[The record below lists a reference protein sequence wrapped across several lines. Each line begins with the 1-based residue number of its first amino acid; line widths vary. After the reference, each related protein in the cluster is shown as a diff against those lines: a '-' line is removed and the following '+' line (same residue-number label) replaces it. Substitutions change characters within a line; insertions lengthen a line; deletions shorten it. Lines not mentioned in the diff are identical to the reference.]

1 MAKTEL
7 FVRKQSGGMFSVVN
21 ETLTTGNIFFVNSA
35 TGTDAAGYGQNPDAP
50 CDTLDYAIGLCTENN
65 GDRIYVMPG
74 HAETIVAAGGVTMDK
89 AGVEVIGLGQGTDR
103 PEFTFGTSN
112 AASILTSAANCS
124 IRNIVGIGN
133 KDGLTQPFDV
143 TGANCSLDIEWQDTS
158 STIEAVRAV
167 LATAVA
173 NFNLKIK
180 YRGLTAGNSAVNV
193 VKLDAVT
200 GGRVDIDSYGRNS
213 TAAVEF
219 DDTAC
224 VNIDI
229 VGYIYNADSSGGNKL
244 VVDTATGSTWF
255 ADIRDGV
262 AGAKFSGGSGAS
274 GLAADDVS
282 TVATLIG
289 TADLT
294 TTDNLHGKIGTDTE
308 MADRS
313 LYDLLNGGGP
323 AAADAAAAPANDVS
337 IYSVIRDI
345 WDAVRNGTGG
355 SEPGTN
361 KSLADALG
369 FDGVAAIAASAGMLR
384 TATGTEFLV
393 SKTLVA
399 SAIVGAGVDLTAVST
414 VGNILIED
422 IIIQNAGTQIDSA
435 ANGGVLVIY
444 TDNVAGNGSFITDA
458 EAKLLANVVLSGVT
472 HTTNNK
478 VVLET
483 GKKVMVKATTEDFT
497 SAGNVTF
504 HLICRR
510 LADNATLTAAA

>member
-7 FVRKQSGGMFSVVN
+7 FARKQSGGMFVINN
-21 ETLTTGNIFFVNSA
+21 EALTTGNIFFVNSA
-35 TGTDAAGYGQNPDAP
+35 TGTDSAGYGQNPDAP
-50 CDTLDYAIGLCTENN
+50 CNTLDYAIGLCTANN

-74 HAETIVAAGGVTMDK
+74 HAETIIAAGGITADI
-89 AGVEVIGLGQGTDR
+89 AGIEIIGLGHGTDR
-103 PEFTFGTSN
+103 PEFTFGTDN
-112 AASILTSAANCS
+112 AASIAISAANVT

-133 KDGLTQPFDV
+133 KDGLTNPFDV
-143 TGANCSLDIEWQDTS
+143 TGANCALDIEWQDTS
-158 STIEAVRAV
+158 STVEAVRAV

-173 NFNLKIK
+173 NFNCKIK
-180 YRGLTAGNSAVNV
+180 YRGFTAGNGSVNV
-193 VKLDAVT
+193 VKLDQVT
-200 GGRVDIDSYGRNS
+200 RGRIDIDSYGRNS
-213 TAAVEF
+213 TATVELQ
-219 DDTAC
+219 DTAC
-224 VNIDI
+224 VDI
-229 VGYIYNADSSGGNKL
+229 EVVGYIYNADSSGGNKL

-282 TVATLIG
+282 TVATLVG
-289 TADLT
+289 TADST

-313 LYDLLNGGGP
+313 LYDLINGGGP
-323 AAADAAAAPANDVS
+323 AAAAAAAVPGNNASAYAVL
-337 IYSVIRDI
+337 RDL
-345 WDAVRNGTGG
+345 WDAVRNGSGG
-355 SEPGTN
+355 SEPGVN
-361 KSLADALG
+361 KSLVDALG
-369 FDGVAAIAASAGMLR
+369 FDGVAAVAASAGMLR
-384 TATGTEFLV
+384 VANGTSFVV
-393 SKTLVA
+393 SKTILA
-399 SAIVGAGVDLTAVST
+399 SAIVAAGANLTTAST

-422 IIIQNAGTQIDSA
+422 VIIQNAATQMDSA
-435 ANGGVLVIY
+435 ANGATLELY

-458 EAKLLANVVLSGVT
+458 EAKLLANVALSGAT

-483 GKKVMVKATTEDFT
+483 GKIVKVKATGEDFT

>member
-1 MAKTEL
+1 MAKQEL

-21 ETLTTGNIFFVNSA
+21 ESLTTGNIFFVNSA

-50 CDTLDYAIGLCTENN
+50 CDTLDYAIGLCTANN
-65 GDRIYVMPG
+65 GDRIYVMPA
-74 HAETIVAAGGVTMDK
+74 HAETVIAAGAIAADV
-89 AGVEVIGLGQGTDR
+89 AGVEIIGLGQGTDR
-103 PEFTFGTSN
+103 PEFTFGTDN
-112 AASILTSAANCS
+112 AASVAISAANVS

-133 KDGLTQPFDV
+133 KDGLTNPINV

-158 STIEAVRAV
+158 STVEAVRAV
-167 LATAVA
+167 LATAAA
-173 NFNLKIK
+173 NFNCKIK
-180 YRGLTAGNSAVNV
+180 YRGFTAGNGSVNV
-193 VKLDAVT
+193 VKLDQVT
-200 GGRVDIDSYGRNS
+200 RGRIDIDAYGRNS
-213 TAAVEF
+213 TGTVEF
-219 DDTAC
+219 QDTAC
-224 VNIDI
+224 VDI
-229 VGYIYNADSSGGNKL
+229 EVVGYIYNADSSGGNKL

-262 AGAKFSGGSGAS
+262 AGAKFSGGSGAT
-274 GLAADDVS
+274 LAADDVS
-282 TVATLIG
+282 TVATLVG
-289 TADLT
+289 TADSA

-313 LYDLLNGGGP
+313 LYDILNGGGP

-345 WDAVRNGTGG
+345 WDGLRNGTGG
-355 SEPGTN
+355 SEPGVN
-361 KSLADALG
+361 KSLADAIG

-384 TATGTEFLV
+384 VANGTSFIV
-393 SKTLVA
+393 SKTVVA
-399 SAIVGAGVDLTAVST
+399 SAIVAAGADLTAVST
-414 VGNILIED
+414 VGEVLIED
-422 IIIQNAGTQIDSA
+422 VIIQNGATQMDSG
-435 ANGGVLVIY
+435 ANGAVLELY

-458 EAKLLANVVLSGVT
+458 EAKLLANVVLSGAT

-483 GKKVMVKATTEDFT
+483 GKKVRVKATTEDFT

-510 LADNATLTAAA
+510 LADNATLAAAA